1 MLFLPV
7 GKNSLTKMLIRFR
20 GAPTYKTHV
29 NKTEKEKGLA
39 GTLHIKLDAYLPNA
53 IPTDNLIFFSKKI
66 LQLYHLFTS
75 SSKLYIL
82 YRKNID
88 K

>member
-53 IPTDNLIFFSKKI
+53 IPTDNLIFFSKKNTATI
-66 LQLYHLFTS
+66 S
-75 SSKLYIL
+75 SVHEFFKIIYFISK
-82 YRKNID
+82 KH
-88 K
+88 